1 MSEKLSKMKTYQKM
15 PDGKSV
21 ARKNLPKAISK
32 NLDGFLKAGLIKQ
45 TRRGYYMKTE
55 TETKEEVVEEPAWV
69 DAASAVEGVELNE
82 GETSGDAPASPLTA
96 FTLTLGNRAAA
107 IVQMC
112 DALANGQATLAVLQD
127 IKGQAVMMLADLNLL
142 QPAPEAGSDEE
153 L

>member
-32 NLDGFLKAGLIKQ
+32 NLEGFLKAGLIKQ
-45 TRRGYYMKTE
+45 TRRGFYMKTE
-55 TETKEEVVEEPAWV
+55 TETKEEVVKEPEWV
-69 DAASAVEGVELNE
+69 EAAKEVEGVEMDNA
-82 GETSGDAPASPLTA
+82 GEAQASPLTA
-96 FTLTLGNRAAA
+96 FTLVLGNRAAA

-112 DALANGQATLAVLQD
+112 DALASGTAGLAVLQD
-127 IKGQAVMMLADLNLL
+127 IKGQAVMLLADLNLL
-142 QPAPEAGSDEE
+142 QPAPVNEEE